1 MEQLSLTIRQATE
14 ADAPR
19 LHELHTSS
27 VRTLCSRHY
36 APEIIDGWL
45 QNRSPHGYLPP
56 IQRGDIFVAEF
67 GSTIV
72 GFGEA
77 VPGVIVAVY
86 VDPSAIERHVGS
98 AIMQHALKIART
110 EHAGPVRLE
119 ATLNAVGFYEHFGFR
134 PLERSSLQRGLITVP
149 IILMEL
155 R

>member
-27 VRTLCSRHY
+27 VQTLCSRHY

-45 QNRSPHGYLPP
+45 QNRSPQGYLPP
-56 IQRGDIFVAEF
+56 IQRGDVFVAEY

-77 VPGVIVAVY
+77 VPGVIIAIY
-86 VDPSAIERHVGS
+86 VDPRAVGRHVGF
-98 AIMQHALKIART
+98 AIMQHALKIARH
-110 EHAGPVRLE
+110 ENAGPIRLE
-119 ATLNAVGFYEHFGFR
+119 ATLNAVGFYELFGFR
-134 PLERSSLQRGLITVP
+134 TVERSSVRRGSITVP
-149 IILMEL
+149 IIMMEL
-155 R
+155 